1 MKALFSFLPLFARRG
16 RAMLLTLLL
25 SLLTLAAGIA
35 LLGVS
40 GWFLTA
46 AALSTAGAAFNLFAP
61 SAGVRGLS
69 FIRIVSRY
77 GERLAGHDATLR
89 LLSEL
94 RRLLFERLIR
104 LVPLG
109 PRFGRGDLVSRLVAD
124 LDALDTFFLLA
135 LGPILTAIVAG
146 AAMMALL
153 AWLLPAAAL
162 PYGLGFALATL
173 GVPAA
178 LVALSRR
185 PGEEAVAAAAAL
197 RGLTLDALEGHADLI
212 AFDAVGQSRAGLD
225 AAAARLAEAKRRLA
239 RIGALAGAAVQA
251 LAALITLAMLHSG
264 LAAIGVGAI
273 EGPLFVGL
281 LLAVIASFEA
291 SATLVRST
299 TRLAASAAA
308 AARLDAIATLP
319 PSIVEA
325 DGTGAVP
332 ADSAIALEAARF
344 GYGGRA
350 NVLKGVTFSVAPGER
365 VAILGP
371 SGSGKSTIALLLA
384 RLLDPQGGRVTLG
397 GVDLR
402 QIDAATRRRNV
413 VLMTQDAPVFTDSVR
428 ANLRMGCPDADDAAL
443 WRMLERVGL
452 ADAIGALPGGLDA
465 VLGEAGRS
473 LSAGQARRI
482 CLARILLSEAR
493 ILVLDEPTSGLDAAT
508 EAAFFTDLPRLTAG
522 RSIVLVTHADLP
534 PGTVDRVLRLR
545 GGRLAA

>member
-1 MKALFSFLPLFARRG
+1 MKALLSFLPLFARLR
-16 RAMLLTLLL
+16 RPMLLSLLL
-25 SLLTLAAGIA
+25 SLVTLAAGIA

-46 AALSTAGAAFNLFAP
+46 AALTTAGAAFNLFAP

-89 LLSEL
+89 LLSDL
-94 RRLLFERLIR
+94 RRFLFERLIR

-135 LGPILTAIVAG
+135 LGPILTAVVAG
-146 AAMMALL
+146 AGMTVLL
-153 AWLLPAAAL
+153 AFLLPAAAL
-162 PYGLGFALATL
+162 PYGLGFALAAL

-178 LVALSRR
+178 LVLVSGR
-185 PGEEAVAAAAAL
+185 PGAEAVAASAAL
-197 RGLTLDALEGHADLI
+197 RGRALDALDGHQDLV
-212 AFDAVGQSRAGLD
+212 AFEALARSRDGLD
-225 AAAARLAEAKRRLA
+225 EAAARLASARRRLG
-239 RIGALAGAAVQA
+239 RIGGLASAAVQA
-251 LAALITLAMLHSG
+251 LAALITLAVLLAG
-264 LAAIGVGAI
+264 LGAI
-273 EGPLFVGL
+273 SAGAIDGPLFVGL

-291 SATLVRST
+291 SAALVRST

-308 AARLDAIATLP
+308 ATRLDAIAKLP
-319 PSIVEA
+319 PSIVEPE
-325 DGTGAVP
+325 GTGPSP
-332 ADSAIALEAARF
+332 ADSTIALDAVSF

-350 NVLKGVTFSVAPGER
+350 NVLDSVSLAIAPGER

-384 RLLDPQGGRVTLG
+384 RLLDPQAGRVIIG

-402 QIDAATRRRNV
+402 QSDAQTRRENI

-428 ANLRMGCPDADDAAL
+428 NNLRMGRPDADDDAL
-443 WRMLERVGL
+443 WNVLERVGL
-452 ADAIGALPGGLDA
+452 AETIRALPGGLDA
-465 VLGEAGRS
+465 ILGEAGRS

-482 CLARILLSEAR
+482 CLARILLSDAH
-493 ILVLDEPTSGLDAAT
+493 ILVLDEPTSGLDGPT
-508 EAAFFTDLPRLTAG
+508 ETAFFTDLPRIAAG
-522 RSIVLVTHADLP
+522 RSIVLITHADLP
-534 PGTVDRVLRLR
+534 DGTVDRALRLK